1 MAIIIPNLTY
11 LYFFI
16 EIRHFDSLSWCGVMI
31 QRDGSS
37 PNFVMSWDKFELAR
51 TVKAA
56 EFQSSIGLA
65 VGMLA
70 QSFPADLSRFPH
82 TVPLCN

>member
-1 MAIIIPNLTY
+1 
-11 LYFFI
+11 
-16 EIRHFDSLSWCGVMI
+16 MI